1 MQKSFS
7 GKGSTQRPYD
17 KDKFNESFDRIF
29 NNKKKAIRTY
39 CQKCGKD
46 VAIEDI
52 KNHKCLD

>member
-29 NNKKKAIRTY
+29 KNKKKPIRTY

-46 VAIEDI
+46 VVIEDI
-52 KNHKCLD
+52 NNHKCQ